1 MSYWKGLGVAVAI
14 DLVWIMG
21 SSTIL
26 APDVTVPRYREE
38 PWVMN
43 SGPDA
48 AVLFA
53 APEPHEVD
61 ELIEISE
68 RLDSLMMHLQEFPED
83 VDGIEKVAHIYAD
96 KGWWEQAIGPLA
108 RAIQLDA
115 DRWSLWSALDR
126 AVGNAGMATI
136 TDAELTVRA
145 ANFVEEVEMWG
156 HGC

>member
-1 MSYWKGLGVAVAI
+1 MSYWKGLAVAVAI

-21 SSTIL
+21 ASTVL
-26 APDVTVPRYREE
+26 APDLQEPAYTVAE
-38 PWVMN
+38 
-43 SGPDA
+43 
-48 AVLFA
+48 
-53 APEPHEVD
+53 PEPNEVD

-68 RLDSLMMHLQEFPED
+68 RLDSLMMQLQMNPDD
-83 VDGIEKVAHIYAD
+83 VDAMEKVADIYAD
-96 KGWWEQAIGPLA
+96 KGWWDAAIGPLA

-126 AVGNAGMATI
+126 ALGKAGIATI

-145 ANFVEEVEMWG
+145 TNFVDEVNAWG